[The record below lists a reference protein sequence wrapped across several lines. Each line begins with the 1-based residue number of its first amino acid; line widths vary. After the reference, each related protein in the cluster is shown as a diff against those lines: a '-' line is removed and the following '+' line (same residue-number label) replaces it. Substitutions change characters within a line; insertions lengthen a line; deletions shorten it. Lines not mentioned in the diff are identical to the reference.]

1 MLKRTDCRRSYRLSV
16 YYTNVY
22 SSKTQLRL
30 PDSEMDWFP
39 LLQPWESRC
48 PPSPMDPSWS
58 GAPQWP
64 RWQGEVK
71 KPFQFHWAKKPAER
85 DSTSKNG
92 EITSKKIYRK
102 LTKLSSQQDLFPH
115 FNDFCLVMTLCKGLF
130 FCFFRQVVQRRW
142 LCDQWGGS
150 DWIG

>member
-1 MLKRTDCRRSYRLSV
+1 
-16 YYTNVY
+16 
-22 SSKTQLRL
+22 
-30 PDSEMDWFP
+30 
-39 LLQPWESRC
+39 
-48 PPSPMDPSWS
+48 MDPSWS

-130 FCFFRQVVQRRW
+130 FVFFDRW
-142 LCDQWGGS
+142 CSAVGS
-150 DWIG
+150 AINGEDLIGLDDLDN